1 MPFGVVVRRLT
12 SLALTPAV
20 LSAALLTGCGGQG
33 DTPQV
38 PAAPAPVTSGAGAT
52 DGPVEWAAHVAGLTA
67 PEHGTVTEAGVSLA
81 RRAGGYRFYLWETTE
96 AKVCTA
102 QVTDT
107 GVAREVVCGDPAQAA
122 PAKGSKLARLVGPG
136 TGFAEWYVMVAVA
149 RGAEVTAVEHDG
161 KALSWTRVRTLSP
174 ATTGRD
180 VYYVTLPDRTYG
192 WLDVTLK
199 GAGGRLGKDRL
210 RL

>member
-1 MPFGVVVRRLT
+1 MPFGVVVLRLRP
-12 SLALTPAV
+12 LALTAVV
-20 LSAALLTGCGGQG
+20 LSAALLTGCGGQE
-33 DTPQV
+33 DAPRMS
-38 PAAPAPVTSGAGAT
+38 AAPAPVTSGAGAT

-81 RRAGGYRFYLWETTE
+81 RRAGGYRFYLWETTR

-107 GVAREVVCGDPAQAA
+107 GVAREVACGNPAQAA

-136 TGFAEWYVMVAVA
+136 TGFAEWYVMVAVEH
-149 RGAEVTAVEHDG
+149 GAEVTSVEHDG
-161 KALSWTRVRTLSP
+161 KALSWTHVRTLSP

-199 GAGGRLGKDRL
+199 GADGRPGKDRV